1 MDNEKQVNNQSSIN
15 KVFADTYVSKL
26 MTEDVE
32 FTLHIKKV
40 KNPGELLEKLYL
52 LRENTDLS
60 DDEKNEEVKKIIS
73 DYMRWF
79 ILRNAKHSLILNLSN
94 QANTFKGNK
103 SNLRQFNFVTI
114 LGLEYLSDINTTDLN
129 PVALYIDKDGNLS
142 INGIDGE
149 LLDDKNIFIYTDK
162 KVTKSD
168 QDIDYVEG

>member
-1 MDNEKQVNNQSSIN
+1 M
-15 KVFADTYVSKL
+15 
-26 MTEDVE
+26 
-32 FTLHIKKV
+32 
-40 KNPGELLEKLYL
+40 
-52 LRENTDLS
+52 
-60 DDEKNEEVKKIIS
+60 
-73 DYMRWF
+73 
-79 ILRNAKHSLILNLSN
+79 RNAKHSLILNLSN

>member
-73 DYMRWF
+73 DYMR
-79 ILRNAKHSLILNLSN
+79 
-94 QANTFKGNK
+94 
-103 SNLRQFNFVTI
+103 
-114 LGLEYLSDINTTDLN
+114 
-129 PVALYIDKDGNLS
+129 
-142 INGIDGE
+142 
-149 LLDDKNIFIYTDK
+149 
-162 KVTKSD
+162 
-168 QDIDYVEG
+168 